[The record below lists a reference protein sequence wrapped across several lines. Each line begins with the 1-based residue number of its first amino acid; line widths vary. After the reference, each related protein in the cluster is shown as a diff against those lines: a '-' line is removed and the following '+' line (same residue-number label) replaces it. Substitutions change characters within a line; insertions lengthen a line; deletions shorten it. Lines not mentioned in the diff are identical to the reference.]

1 MYFDP
6 PYIGDSVLYGA
17 YKFNINEFFDYLRN
31 LKCNYIFTLNGKT
44 DKYDC
49 EIKVPSDL
57 YTDKV
62 LVESGNS
69 SFRRLLHKENTNV
82 SEYMYLC
89 LNKNKGIEYGIKKFI
104 KKFV

>member
-1 MYFDP
+1 MN
-6 PYIGDSVLYGA
+6 A
-17 YKFNINEFFDYLRN
+17 
-31 LKCNYIFTLNGKT
+31 KT
-44 DKYDC
+44 DKHDY
-49 EIKVPSDL
+49 EIRVPSDL
-57 YTDKV
+57 YTDKI

-69 SFRRLLHKENTNV
+69 SFRRLLHNENTNV